1 MSPTLLYTLGGLA
14 VAGTVAGFALL
25 GRSKDEPAKKKSTT
39 KTPPKEEGGPE
50 PEEETPAT
58 EEEKPD
64 TDAGGGAV
72 GGSGPQ
78 PCTQRLIH
86 QVYFDDSGLPAFT
99 LARGAAVAIE
109 GAPKIFTIKKQG
121 GILMLDHID
130 DDMSD
135 SIRIGV
141 SETILPAEFLG
152 GQLESLLSGPIPDGS
167 YPIEVA
173 ILSDELAAVIGSDVG
188 VRAAAEAGGVGA
200 YMPVV
205 TFACAG
211 NLEAVGR
218 DASAAGARP
227 QPRQTTKTVGRQKTG
242 RPASEGAGSGQ
253 TTGGSGLASWNATP
267 ANAPKGR
274 GDTERM
280 VRRMVAKGRNAD
292 GYISEQRVDLF
303 QQRRLTPPMPPNFY
317 ADKWDGSSTFSLR
330 RFGWVE
336 IPAKDIRWPGLQGAM
351 SAYGVTGD
359 ALIPVWWYIWR
370 RGERIERGRN
380 KGEERF
386 DNNDKDKSRKWS
398 VAWAAAVPGA
408 TSAMYD
414 VTHMSSKFAKEM
426 RTISWASDMMADKI
440 EDEIIKG
447 ADWGG
452 RVEGEGRR
460 AGISTSWESL

>member
-1 MSPTLLYTLGGLA
+1 MSPILLYTLGGLA
-14 VAGTVAGFALL
+14 VAGTVGGFALL
-25 GRSKDEPAKKKSTT
+25 GRSKDEPAKKKSAT
-39 KTPPKEEGGPE
+39 KPPPKEEGEPE

-58 EEEKPD
+58 EEETPG
-64 TDAGGGAV
+64 TDEGGGAV
-72 GGSGPQ
+72 GGFGPQ
-78 PCTQRLIH
+78 PCTERLTH

-99 LARGAAVAIE
+99 LASGAAIAIE

-135 SIRIGV
+135 VMRIGV

-218 DASAAGARP
+218 DAPAAGARP
-227 QPRQTTKTVGRQKTG
+227 QPGRTTKTVGRQKTG
-242 RPASEGAGSGQ
+242 RPASEGAAGSSGSGR
-253 TTGGSGLASWNATP
+253 GSWNVTP
-267 ANAPKGR
+267 ATAPKGR
-274 GDTERM
+274 GDIERM
-280 VRRMVAKGRNAD
+280 VRRMASKGRNAD

-303 QQRRLTPPMPPNFY
+303 QQRGLTPPMPPNFY

-336 IPAKDIRWPGLQGAM
+336 IPAKDINWPGLRGAM

-359 ALIPVWWYIWR
+359 VLIPVWWYIWR

-414 VTHMSSKFAKEM
+414 VTHMPSKFAKEM

-440 EDEIIKG
+440 EDELIRG
-447 ADWGG
+447 TDWG
-452 RVEGEGRR
+452 RFVEEQGRR
-460 AGISTSWESL
+460 AGAGGRPL